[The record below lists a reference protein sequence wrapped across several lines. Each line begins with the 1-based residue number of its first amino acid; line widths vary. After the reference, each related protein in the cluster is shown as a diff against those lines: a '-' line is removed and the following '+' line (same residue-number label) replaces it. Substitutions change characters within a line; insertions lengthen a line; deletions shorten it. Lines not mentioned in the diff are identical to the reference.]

1 MLTLQLHDGLE
12 NERQKKKKLEWKSQ
26 KYFQA
31 IIHEQWQ
38 RAL

>member
-1 MLTLQLHDGLE
+1 MAWKMKD
-12 NERQKKKKLEWKSQ
+12 RKKKKLEWKSQ